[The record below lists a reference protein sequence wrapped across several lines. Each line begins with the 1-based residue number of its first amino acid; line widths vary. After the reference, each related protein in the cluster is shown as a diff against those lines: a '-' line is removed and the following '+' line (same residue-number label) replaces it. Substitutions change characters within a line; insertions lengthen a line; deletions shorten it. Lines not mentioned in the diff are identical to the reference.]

1 MAAAASLPSPFRNMP
16 SCAAECRVRGEAT
29 VRRRAKT
36 HANKRCVVKLLGE
49 LVASYELGK
58 PGSKASGSIRQEAP
72 QGIYEVFP
80 IRDPKATFR
89 SRRACS
95 DAVHRMLRETPV
107 LEGFDLNRANWDEF
121 LPDHVAGVVFR
132 SLGDQAGRYDIDI
145 SLNIWVT
152 VVEDMA
158 ECCICLSYL
167 VEDQDA
173 VRLPGCSHAF
183 HRSCLTPW
191 LQRAKTCPMCRAV
204 MPSHVLY
211 SLMHPPKR
219 Q

>member
-1 MAAAASLPSPFRNMP
+1 PFRNMP
-16 SCAAECRVRGEAT
+16 SRAAECHIRGEAT
-29 VRRRAKT
+29 VSRLLNP
-36 HANKRCVVKLLGE
+36 HENKRCVVKLLGD
-49 LVASYELGK
+49 LFASYELRK
-58 PGSKASGSIRQEAP
+58 PGSQARGSVRQEAP

-80 IRDPKATFR
+80 ICDPKTTFG

-95 DAVHRMLRETPV
+95 DAVHRMLKETPV
-107 LEGFDLNRANWDEF
+107 IGDFDLARANWDRF
-121 LPDHVAGVVFR
+121 LPDDVTGLVLPG
-132 SLGDQAGRYDIDI
+132 LGDQAGCYDIDI
-145 SLNIWVT
+145 SLKIWVK
-152 VVEDMA
+152 VVDDMAAVEDMA
-158 ECCICLSYL
+158 ECCICLSDL
-167 VEDQDA
+167 VEDRDA

-191 LQRAKTCPMCRAV
+191 LHRAKTCPMCRAV